1 MATPTTISSVVS
13 RLWNKSFI
21 TQERILQDHDRI
33 WKKTLPA
40 VLAVGGAMIPHCG
53 DRRGKRRD
61 TATKFGGWGGNRK
74 KGKFTRPKN
83 VVLHPHAAYGLQ
95 MLSAKSHERYISNG
109 AVTVDEPDV
118 CIRMADDDGLEVFFD
133 EDIEEA

>member
-13 RLWNKSFI
+13 RLWNKTFI

-95 MLSAKSHERYISNG
+95 MLAAKSHERYIGNG